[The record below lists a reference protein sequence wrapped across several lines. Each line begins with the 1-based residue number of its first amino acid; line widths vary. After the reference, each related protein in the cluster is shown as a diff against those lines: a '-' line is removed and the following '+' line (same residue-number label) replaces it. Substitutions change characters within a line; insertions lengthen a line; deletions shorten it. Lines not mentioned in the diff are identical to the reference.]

1 MNREDLK
8 NYKYNQMWI
17 EDQIEY
23 IEIQRERVNK
33 LNNIMIGMPKRKYKN
48 TR

>member
-33 LNNIMIGMPKRKYKN
+33 LNNIMIGITKRKYKK